1 MLQGPLQISFRNMEP
16 SPAIEEKIRKKVEH
30 LQKFYHR
37 LIGCHVM
44 IEAPHRHHHQGKIYH
59 VRIEATLPGAEL
71 VVNRDPAENHAHEDV
86 LVAIRDAFRALK
98 RQMQDYARSHFD
110 PRQKSHLQSH
120 NSAATARVAR
130 LFPAEDC
137 GFLQTPEGREI
148 FFHRNSVLNDAFNR
162 LEVGSEVTFHEEAG
176 EKGPQATTVHLR

>member
-59 VRIEATLPGAEL
+59 VRIEATLPGAEEAEVWEPEPG
-71 VVNRDPAENHAHEDV
+71 VV
-86 LVAIRDAFRALK
+86 
-98 RQMQDYARSHFD
+98 YSW
-110 PRQKSHLQSH
+110 
-120 NSAATARVAR
+120 
-130 LFPAEDC
+130 
-137 GFLQTPEGREI
+137 GGEG
-148 FFHRNSVLNDAFNR
+148 A
-162 LEVGSEVTFHEEAG
+162 
-176 EKGPQATTVHLR
+176 